1 MTAHDLML
9 WMLIVGMFAALA
21 IFACTDNDPWDR

>member
-9 WMLIVGMFAALA
+9 WILILGMFAALA
-21 IFACTDNDPWDR
+21 IFAMNSNDPWDR